1 MRRSFQLIITGT
13 KVNKFINVL
22 MGLYLANDLYIY
34 FWSKNFSRSAYEKSE
49 AKMAAIDVQ

>member
-1 MRRSFQLIITGT
+1 MIITGT

-22 MGLYLANDLYIY
+22 MGLYLASDLYIY